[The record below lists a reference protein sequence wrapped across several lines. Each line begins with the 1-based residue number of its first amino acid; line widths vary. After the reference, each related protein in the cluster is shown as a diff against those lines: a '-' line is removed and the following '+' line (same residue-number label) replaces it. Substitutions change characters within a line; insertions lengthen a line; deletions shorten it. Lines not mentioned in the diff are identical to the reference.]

1 MIHYCLHVIYFGCY
15 PQCFF
20 IVSWKKVKV
29 SYNNDTTITMTLS
42 QDANYLFH
50 MNQGYILIKDL
61 FFHSHVWSLFGS
73 YCMAIS
79 KASLSW
85 RKWIFLCVCD
95 VLFIVAIIIRHLVQP
110 KQWQIV
116 YVLQATEK
124 KNLISRLKILQRV
137 APHVVLVVAEVIL
150 GLPGS
155 IGKTQVS
162 RQQF

>member
-1 MIHYCLHVIYFGCY
+1 MSG
-15 PQCFF
+15 P
-20 IVSWKKVKV
+20 
-29 SYNNDTTITMTLS
+29 
-42 QDANYLFH
+42 YLAP
-50 MNQGYILIKDL
+50 M
-61 FFHSHVWSLFGS
+61 
-73 YCMAIS
+73 CMAIS

-162 RQQF
+162 RQQFNHQTNKYLRAAMKAIKLHIEYID